1 MTETGKFSRCL
12 FTHKFLHSIFC
23 SCTIEERIRWSKPK
37 LGNWVCI
44 CILAGVKGTLLKVY
58 FTLFDYISA
67 PAFLAQMSVEIQN
80 SVSVLQWEH
89 GKVGLSSR
97 VELSD
102 HFKMKC
108 LRSPWRSSEG
118 AWTCLRRGW
127 SDNFRDPLP
136 TSANLLFCCAV
147 ILKNS

>member
-1 MTETGKFSRCL
+1 M
-12 FTHKFLHSIFC
+12 
-23 SCTIEERIRWSKPK
+23 
-37 LGNWVCI
+37 GNWVCI

-102 HFKMKC
+102 HFKM
-108 LRSPWRSSEG
+108 
-118 AWTCLRRGW
+118 
-127 SDNFRDPLP
+127 F
-136 TSANLLFCCAV
+136 
-147 ILKNS
+147 